1 MTGHLIPKIFNPNVP
16 SLRRYIIGALA
27 LDRRYVSAVIAVLP
41 IVEYMA
47 FQNHRWVWIVLVIGL
62 LCTGILAFCLLTL
75 ERMAHVERL
84 VQERTAELSNLNAEL
99 NLLNEMNGLLQA
111 CLTVEEAYTVIA
123 QVVPRLFP
131 QASGGVF
138 AIAGDRTFVE
148 SIAAWGTAFSSQKV
162 FALDECFALRRG
174 QMYLAEN
181 ARCLLC
187 QHLLLSLPVEYLC
200 VPMMAQGEALGLL
213 HLSYLEKGKL
223 TPAKQRLAVK
233 VAANL
238 ALALANLK
246 LREILQ
252 SQSVRDPLT
261 DLFNRRYLE
270 ATLERE
276 IHRAEREQKPVGIIM
291 LDVDRFKQINDTFGH
306 PTGDTIL
313 RELGNFLKGQVR
325 VGDIACRY
333 GGEEFMLILPDAP
346 LETVQQRAEEIR
358 EAIKCLQLIHQDRLL
373 APITLSLGV
382 AVFPYHG
389 LTTQKL
395 IQAADVALY
404 RAKTEGRDRVI
415 TAAKFS

>member
-62 LCTGILAFCLLTL
+62 LCIGILAFCLLTL

-187 QHLLLSLPVEYLC
+187 QQLLLSLPVEYIC

-306 PTGDTIL
+306 PTGNTIL

-333 GGEEFMLILPDAP
+333 GGEEFMLILPAAP
-346 LETVQQRAEEIR
+346 LETVQ
-358 EAIKCLQLIHQDRLL
+358 
-373 APITLSLGV
+373 
-382 AVFPYHG
+382 
-389 LTTQKL
+389 
-395 IQAADVALY
+395 
-404 RAKTEGRDRVI
+404 
-415 TAAKFS
+415 